1 MKLHGRESEGVT
13 TRLLK
18 TDSEDRISRMKSL
31 WGERRPGILD
41 RKPGMDFSVLV
52 PLVEKD
58 GEFHI
63 LFEVRS
69 SKLKSQPGEVCFP
82 GGAVEAGESRRQAAV
97 REAVEEL
104 LTDESRMEVL
114 APLDVLITPSG
125 QMVHPFLAV
134 LRGYQGCFSEDEV
147 ERVFTAPLAWF
158 AAREPEVYITD
169 VVTEPGADFP
179 FELVPGGRAYRWRK
193 GEYRVLFYRHE
204 EAVIWGM
211 TAKILHSFILMCRE
225 AEGRLCLCD
234 PLLPKKAD

>member
-1 MKLHGRESEGVT
+1 
-13 TRLLK
+13 
-18 TDSEDRISRMKSL
+18 
-31 WGERRPGILD
+31 
-41 RKPGMDFSVLV
+41 
-52 PLVEKD
+52 
-58 GEFHI
+58 
-63 LFEVRS
+63 
-69 SKLKSQPGEVCFP
+69 
-82 GGAVEAGESRRQAAV
+82 
-97 REAVEEL
+97 
-104 LTDESRMEVL
+104 
-114 APLDVLITPSG
+114 
-125 QMVHPFLAV
+125 MVHPFLAV